1 MKYQPPGPGRRVI
14 ASGGA
19 KRETAPMKLFPTLI
33 FIAGFFCG
41 TVVGPTSAEEPSD
54 IRQAREDMVR
64 EQIENRG
71 IKDPRV
77 LAAMREVPRHLFVL
91 QNLRSKAYT
100 DRPLPIGDGQTISQP
115 YIVALMTDVLSLTA
129 SSRVLEIGT
138 GSGYQA
144 AVLAA
149 VAGDV
154 YTIEIKAKL
163 YEQAA
168 RTLRALQLDTVKTRL
183 GDGYYGWTDQ
193 APFDAI
199 MITAAVDHI
208 PPPLLRQLKDG
219 GRLVLPLGNPFS
231 YQNLV
236 LVTKHAEDYT
246 VKQITGVL
254 FVPLTGYAL
263 DRKR

>member
-1 MKYQPPGPGRRVI
+1 
-14 ASGGA
+14 
-19 KRETAPMKLFPTLI
+19 MKLFSIFVLI
-33 FIAGFFCG
+33 AVFLGGTVAGF
-41 TVVGPTSAEEPSD
+41 TSADEPSD
-54 IRQAREDMVR
+54 VRKARADMVR

-77 LAAMREVPRHLFVL
+77 LAAMREVPRHLFVPQEL
-91 QNLRSKAYT
+91 QLKAYT

-115 YIVALMTDVLSLTA
+115 YIVALMTEVLSLTA

-154 YTIEIKAKL
+154 YTIEIKQKL
-163 YEQAA
+163 YEQSG
-168 RTLRALQLDTVKTRL
+168 RTLRALQLDKVKTRL
-183 GDGYYGWTDQ
+183 GDGYYGWSEQ
-193 APFDAI
+193 APFDAV

-208 PPPLLRQLKDG
+208 PPPLLRQLKEG

-236 LVTKHAEDYT
+236 LVTKNAKDYT

>member
-1 MKYQPPGPGRRVI
+1 
-14 ASGGA
+14 
-19 KRETAPMKLFPTLI
+19 MKLFPALI
-33 FIAGFFCG
+33 FIAGFVCG
-41 TVVGPTSAEEPSD
+41 TVVGPTSANEPSD
-54 IRQAREDMVR
+54 IRQARNDMVR
-64 EQIENRG
+64 NQIEKRG
-71 IKDPRV
+71 ITDPRV
-77 LAAMREVPRHLFVL
+77 LAAMREVPRDLFVP

-115 YIVALMTDVLSLTA
+115 YIVALMTAALSLTA

-154 YTIEIKAKL
+154 YTIEIKPKL

-168 RTLRALQLDTVKTRL
+168 RTLRALEFDTVKTRL
-183 GDGYYGWTDQ
+183 GDGYYGWSDQ